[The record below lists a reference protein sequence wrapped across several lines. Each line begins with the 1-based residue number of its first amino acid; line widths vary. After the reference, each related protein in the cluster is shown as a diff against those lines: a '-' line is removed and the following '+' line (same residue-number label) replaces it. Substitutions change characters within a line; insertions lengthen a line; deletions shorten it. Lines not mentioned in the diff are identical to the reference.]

1 MGNNWSSI
9 HRDVLQS
16 PVTVAEAVARLL
28 LVLEEKDQ
36 LTIAAM
42 EPNNLIDLHFGL
54 GLAIR
59 NAYDLHN
66 PDNPLLIECDTS
78 HPDDAAL
85 LIIHAL
91 WQRLQ

>member
-1 MGNNWSSI
+1 MA
-9 HRDVLQS
+9 Q
-16 PVTVAEAVARLL
+16 AVAGLL

-42 EPNNLIDLHFGL
+42 DPNNLIDLHVGL

-66 PDNPLLIECDTS
+66 PDNPILFECATS
-78 HPDDAAL
+78 RPDDAARF
-85 LIIHAL
+85 IIHAL

>member
-1 MGNNWSSI
+1 M
-9 HRDVLQS
+9 
-16 PVTVAEAVARLL
+16 AEAVARLL

-36 LTIAAM
+36 LTLAAM
-42 EPNNLIDLHFGL
+42 DPNNLIDLHFGL

-66 PDNPLLIECDTS
+66 PDNPLLIECDKS

-85 LIIHAL
+85 FIIHAL

>member
-1 MGNNWSSI
+1 
-9 HRDVLQS
+9 
-16 PVTVAEAVARLL
+16 VAEAVARLL

-42 EPNNLIDLHFGL
+42 EPKNLIDLHFGL

-66 PDNPLLIECDTS
+66 PDNPLLLECATT

-85 LIIHAL
+85 FIIYAL
-91 WQRLQ
+91 WQRLGC

>member
-1 MGNNWSSI
+1 M
-9 HRDVLQS
+9 
-16 PVTVAEAVARLL
+16 AEAVARLL

-42 EPNNLIDLHFGL
+42 ELNNLIDLHYGL

-66 PDNPLLIECDTS
+66 PDNPLLLECSTS

-85 LIIHAL
+85 FIIHAL

>member
-1 MGNNWSSI
+1 M
-9 HRDVLQS
+9 
-16 PVTVAEAVARLL
+16 AEAVARLL

-42 EPNNLIDLHFGL
+42 ELNNLIDLHYGL

-85 LIIHAL
+85 FIIHAL

>member
-1 MGNNWSSI
+1 M
-9 HRDVLQS
+9 
-16 PVTVAEAVARLL
+16 TEAVARLL

-36 LTIAAM
+36 LAIAAID
-42 EPNNLIDLHFGL
+42 PQNLIDLHFGL

-66 PDNPLLIECDTS
+66 PDNPILLECATS

-85 LIIHAL
+85 FIIHAL